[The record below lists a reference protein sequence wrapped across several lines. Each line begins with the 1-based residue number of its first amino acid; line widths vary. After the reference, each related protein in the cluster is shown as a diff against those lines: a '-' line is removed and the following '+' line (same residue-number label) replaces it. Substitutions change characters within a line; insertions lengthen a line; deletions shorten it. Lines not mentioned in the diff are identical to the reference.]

1 MVDDSSSLYSHSF
14 DAECLP
20 QHTCYQFVM
29 CVIQAVV
36 VVVVVVFS
44 VSSWDGGESLLDKEH
59 AADRAN
65 RLKRC
70 MSDLYDEEI
79 DRGRVGGQ

>member
-1 MVDDSSSLYSHSF
+1 MLTSAHLLSVCDGYDSSR
-14 DAECLP
+14 C
-20 QHTCYQFVM
+20 C
-29 CVIQAVV
+29 CCC
-36 VVVVVVFS
+36 VFS

-79 DRGRVGGQ
+79 DQGRVSGH